1 MCGADKGL
9 KVEFD
14 ADSDGY
20 DYARAKKAGMKGDG
34 TGEDK
39 GHWGSVAPA
48 SDEEK
53 KKFGLPDDAYV
64 MLKGKS
70 HPTWD
75 KAVAGEEKRGAQIV
89 KAGSRY
95 FSVKF

>member
-9 KVEFD
+9 KVDFD

-20 DYARAKKAGMKGDG
+20 DYDRAKKAGMKGDG

-64 MLKGKS
+64 MLKGKG